1 MVIIQKLLTLQKV
14 LTEPFSSYIIVE
26 NDTIL
31 YYTHS
36 FGEIGRLN
44 PSQSAPLLS
53 SINYQNIIFTLLE
66 DTITPYNVYHCR
78 SSETNLPYKNIWTED
93 LIHELRTGTLLMG
106 LGTRM
111 LSKTGEKGIDKVFKI
126 LQNAAHRQK
135 ISTLIASD
143 FIQLLSLPPEIGQTS
158 LSKVISKIWS
168 SVSDPSRIR
177 YHDHSGNKSRGHF
190 YNPNPTIYG
199 NEHFLE
205 NFFSTTLN
213 WFEKQPVTIEM
224 EQVNRVSSRI
234 SFCIPFKEHMSSL
247 MSYRLINHYFQYIAA
262 YFNFRVYLTQSTL
275 NFIMPVII

>member
-1 MVIIQKLLTLQKV
+1 MLTLQRVMTK
-14 LTEPFSSYIIVE
+14 PFSSYIVVE
-26 NDTIL
+26 NNVIL

-36 FGEIGRLN
+36 FGEIGQLN

-53 SINYQNIIFTLLE
+53 YMNYQNINFTLIE
-66 DTITPYNVYHCR
+66 DKSTPYNVYYCR
-78 SSETNLPYKNIWTED
+78 SNETSLPYKNIWVED

-106 LGTRM
+106 FGTNY
-111 LSKTGEKGIDKVFKI
+111 LSKCEGKGTEKIFKI
-126 LQNAAHRQK
+126 LQNASLRQK
-135 ISTLIASD
+135 LSTLIASD
-143 FIQLLSLPPEIGQTS
+143 FIQLLSQPPEITQTS
-158 LSKVISKIWS
+158 LSRVISKIWS
-168 SVSDPSRIR
+168 SASDLSRIR
-177 YHDHSGNKSRGHF
+177 YHDHSLYKSGGS
-190 YNPNPTIYG
+190 YSNPNPTVYG

-213 WFEKQPVTIEM
+213 WFEKQPITIEM
-224 EQVNRVSSRI
+224 EQVNHVSTRI